1 MYQEIFFTGFY
12 SALLCILFLKLPI
25 IREIIRVGENYKY
38 LMTAYFALFIFI
50 SIFNAF
56 NARTQRLNLL
66 ANILKNKVF
75 LVTFILIILIQIYLI
90 YFGGDI
96 FRTYGLNAVEFI
108 IVILISFSVIPIDFI
123 RKLISKKK
131 KLLTS
136 V

>member
-1 MYQEIFFTGFY
+1 
-12 SALLCILFLKLPI
+12 
-25 IREIIRVGENYKY
+25 
-38 LMTAYFALFIFI
+38 MTAYFALFIFI

-66 ANILKNKVF
+66 ANITKNKVF